1 MATIIVP
8 DGDTGGAALS
18 CRVMSTLPPA
28 LFPDLRLPTIAGLL
42 RAGGAQ
48 WRAVGVS
55 RVRVFGS
62 VARGE
67 ADLSADIDLLVDF
80 AGEAGLLDL
89 MAARAVF
96 EALLG
101 RRVDV
106 VTEGGLKAQLRDD
119 VLADAVDVMAV
130 PMPPPESHRE
140 KRWRWRVLDLL
151 DALDRAVEYTSGQT
165 LDTFLADPRTQDAV
179 LRNLA
184 QLGETTKFLPPEVQ
198 EEAPGV
204 PWARLREVRN
214 LISHDY
220 FGIDPRL
227 VWHTAR
233 VELPALRPAIGALA
247 DSGEP

>member
-1 MATIIVP
+1 
-8 DGDTGGAALS
+8 
-18 CRVMSTLPPA
+18 MSTPSPT

-42 RAGGAQ
+42 RAGEAQ

-67 ADLSADIDLLVDF
+67 ADVSADIDLLVDF

-106 VTEGGLKAQLRDD
+106 VTGGGLKAPLRGD

-130 PMPPPESHRE
+130 PTPPPESHRE
-140 KRWRWRVLDLL
+140 KRWRWRVFDLL
-151 DALDRAVEYTSGQT
+151 DALDRAVEYTSGHT
-165 LDTFLADPRTQDAV
+165 LETFLADPRTGDAV

-184 QLGETTKFLPPEVQ
+184 RLGETTKFLPPGVQ

-233 VELPALRPAIGALA
+233 VELPALRPALQALA
-247 DSGEP
+247 EGDGP